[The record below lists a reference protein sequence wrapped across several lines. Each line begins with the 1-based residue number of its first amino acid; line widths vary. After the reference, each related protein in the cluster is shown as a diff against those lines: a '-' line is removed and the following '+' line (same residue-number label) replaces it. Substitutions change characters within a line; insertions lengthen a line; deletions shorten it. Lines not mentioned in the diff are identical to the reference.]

1 MELVLLEELERP
13 RGPGPWDLR
22 VELQKFSVKRREIK
36 GNLPLFSPSSFFLAS
51 PLFRLKG
58 HNYER
63 SRLDFH
69 FARGFTIHSHSKHLG
84 S

>member
-36 GNLPLFSPSSFFLAS
+36 GNPPLFSPSSSLVS
-51 PLFRLKG
+51 
-58 HNYER
+58 Y
-63 SRLDFH
+63 
-69 FARGFTIHSHSKHLG
+69 FT
-84 S
+84 